1 MEKLI
6 FVSAQPDL
14 PYFHWQ
20 VKLYINSFI
29 ENQINPNQIH
39 VIFGILEN
47 SKEPSDGAIE
57 ILKTGVNVHFYK
69 DLRTKK
75 QYIPSI
81 KPYLIYNWI
90 KENEERGRLFFLH
103 DSDIILTKKLNVED
117 LLNDEVIYM
126 SDTENYLGY
135 QYLKNCSNRY
145 SKNFEKCGD
154 EELIDDMLS
163 IIGLNKKVIIDNQ
176 KNSGGAQYI
185 IKNTDS
191 KLWEKIYINSIELY
205 NKMMIFQ
212 KKYPI
217 KNGKVQFWTAEM
229 WSLLWNLW
237 RDKKLT
243 KITSELDFSWATD
256 DVQKFFER
264 PILHMAGVTDDM
276 KHRKFYK
283 GSFLETDPIEL
294 LRTDSKHFDY
304 IEPKSITTKYIENMK
319 SYIKKTK
326 N

>member
-20 VKLYINSFI
+20 VKLYIHNFI
-29 ENQINPNQIH
+29 ENKIDPNQIH
-39 VIFGILEN
+39 VIFGICEN
-47 SKEPSDGAIE
+47 SKEPSDGAID

-90 KENEERGRLFFLH
+90 KENEDRGKLFFLH
-103 DSDIILTKKLNVED
+103 DSDIILTKKLNITN
-117 LLNDEVIYM
+117 LLNDDIIYM

-135 QYLKNCSNRY
+135 QYLKNCSKRY
-145 SKNFEKCGD
+145 SKIFEKCGD

-163 IIGLNKKVIIDNQ
+163 IVGLDKNMIIDNQ

-185 IKNTDS
+185 IKNTNS
-191 KLWEKIYINSIELY
+191 NLWEKIYINSIELY
-205 NKMMIFQ
+205 TKMMVFQ
-212 KKYPI
+212 KKYPLR
-217 KNGKVQFWTAEM
+217 NGKVQFWTAEM

-237 RDKKLT
+237 KDKKLT
-243 KITSELDFSWATD
+243 KITPELDFSWATD
-256 DVQKFFER
+256 DTQKFFKTS
-264 PILHMAGVTDDM
+264 ILHMAGVTEDM
-276 KHRKFYK
+276 RHTKFYK
-283 GSFLETDPIEL
+283 GNFIDIDPIEI
-294 LRTDSKHFDY
+294 LRNDPKYFDY
-304 IEPKSITTKYIENMK
+304 IEPKSITIKYIENMK